1 MYEEHD
7 GVDQFLNQH
16 PTLNLNSPK
25 GDNLP
30 LHRACLTSSVTRTL
44 KRLLEAG
51 ASPDAR
57 CSYIS
62 QDARFNYTDGY
73 NAIQC
78 MMVNGGPMKSDV
90 VECLKEKSINPETYL
105 TLRDEKVKA
114 TPLQLAVELGHIEG
128 VQLLVE
134 AGTYKTLTDA
144 EKRDLVRSAGGS
156 NLEIVKYLL
165 ENEPVSILNDASND
179 GAQSCLGKAI
189 LWNRTDIVQWLLE
202 RGADPN
208 IKVESES
215 ETAKGVV
222 EKRTPWDLALK
233 NTYFE
238 LCGVLSL
245 MEWKNS
251 FIEMSDISEADEL
264 VDHTKEYDQ
273 NSWWFNIEGNNVS
286 RMLTKCKFYYND

>member
-1 MYEEHD
+1 M
-7 GVDQFLNQH
+7 
-16 PTLNLNSPK
+16 
-25 GDNLP
+25 
-30 LHRACLTSSVTRTL
+30 
-44 KRLLEAG
+44 
-51 ASPDAR
+51 
-57 CSYIS
+57 
-62 QDARFNYTDGY
+62 
-73 NAIQC
+73 
-78 MMVNGGPMKSDV
+78 
-90 VECLKEKSINPETYL
+90 ECLKEKPINPETYL

-114 TPLQLAVELGHIEG
+114 TPLQFAVELSHIKG

-156 NLEIVKYLL
+156 NLEIVKCLL
-165 ENEPVSILNDASND
+165 ENEPVSILNNASND

-251 FIEMSDISEADEL
+251 FIEMSDIPEYDEI

-286 RMLTKCKFYYND
+286 RMLTKCKVYYNN